1 MRIDN
6 PLTLPAC
13 PPSLERTPVDAELE
27 EILALAADAAQ
38 SQVAAVLA
46 FCPLGARVFA
56 GRGLHRHPEGY
67 VPVTASVY
75 ERMFPSCKAVT
86 LPAAH
91 LPTDIRRIL
100 STETSGSYLAF
111 PLFVDLDRR
120 GLLILR
126 REGPAGWAEAEIAHL
141 ERFARL
147 IRLRMRNMLDAVAAQ
162 TVFEQADSGLL
173 IGRFLTDDTGE
184 ASDLL
189 IENANKAFRVFV
201 NNDVSDRLLAL
212 WPDATVI
219 LAAAATLMP
228 DAPMQR
234 LELPGPRGGKEWFE
248 ARFRRLADDR
258 LLLLV
263 TEVSERRRLFQRLV
277 EQEERRRLANRLAE
291 LGVWDFDPATGDVTV
306 DDNLRGMFGVIG
318 ARAIGFAQV
327 LRAIPNADRRRAR
340 REAAALLLTENREG
354 VSFPIRVKG
363 IDDGIMRHVMLSGV
377 RMTRH
382 DGRPAWLI
390 GAARDITSR
399 VEREERDR
407 LLHQELGHRLKNT
420 VTLVLGLVNQTF
432 RTSRDIEGAR
442 TALLSRIRA
451 LGAAHE
457 HLLLGDTNGARFE
470 DVVLGALAFGEFEP
484 ERISASGP
492 ELRVGQRS
500 ALHLALVLHELVTN
514 AVKYGALS
522 SDAGRIAIHWSIEAQ
537 NAVMEWQ
544 ESGGPRVTPPTRSSF
559 GTRLIASGLTGGGQA
574 AADIQYRPEGFY
586 CHLSA
591 PLSELAG

>member
-6 PLTLPAC
+6 PLTLSPYQH
-13 PPSLERTPVDAELE
+13 PVASVSVDDELAEVLSM
-27 EILALAADAAQ
+27 AADAAH
-38 SQVAAVLA
+38 SQVAALLA
-46 FCPLGARVFA
+46 LCPLGAKVFA
-56 GRGLHRHPEGY
+56 GRGLLRHPDGY
-67 VPVTASVY
+67 IPITASVY
-75 ERMFPSCKAVT
+75 ERMFPTNSAVT
-86 LPAAH
+86 VPAGH

-100 STETSGSYLAF
+100 SSESSGSYLAF
-111 PLFVDLDRR
+111 PISVDFDRHAI
-120 GLLILR
+120 LILR
-126 REGPAGWAEAEIAHL
+126 REGPAGWPETEIAHL
-141 ERFARL
+141 QRFARL
-147 IRLRMRNMLDAVAAQ
+147 IQLRLRNMLDSLPAQ
-162 TVFEQADSGLL
+162 TVFEQSDSGLL
-173 IGRFLTDDTGE
+173 IGRFLTDETGG
-184 ASDLL
+184 ASDLI
-189 IENANKAFRVFV
+189 IENANEAFRGFV
-201 NNDVSDRLLAL
+201 GNDVSDRLLTL

-228 DAPMQR
+228 DSPMQQ
-234 LELPGPRGGKEWFE
+234 LEIPGPCGGNEWFE

-318 ARAIGFAQV
+318 ARPIGFAQV
-327 LRAIPNADRRRAR
+327 LRAIPKADRRRAR
-340 REAAALLLTENREG
+340 KEAAALLLTENREG

-522 SDAGRIAIHWSIEAQ
+522 SDAGRIAIHWSIEDQ